1 MIRNADSWNT
11 LKKELQIGEIISGK
25 VFKVEPYGV
34 YIDIGKDFYGI
45 VLAPYISNNRITIED
60 YPKIGEIV
68 TGLIIH
74 FSEEIDPKKIEFN
87 YLVISMKDYISKTE
101 SSI

>member
-1 MIRNADSWNT
+1 MIRNINSWNT
-11 LKKELQIGEIISGK
+11 LKKELHIGEIISGK
-25 VFKVEPYGV
+25 VFKIEPHGI
-34 YIDIGKDFYGI
+34 YIDINKKFYGI
-45 VLAPYISNNRITIED
+45 VLAPYISKNRITVEN

-74 FSEEIDPKKIEFN
+74 FSEEIDQKNIEFN
-87 YLVISMKDYISKTE
+87 YVVVSMKDYISKSE